1 MSWSAYVRRITAGAS
16 QVEIAA
22 ATGVSAAT
30 ISRWLSGAQ
39 GVDAQ
44 QVVNVAR
51 AYGQP
56 VLGALIE
63 AGYVTPDEAGEVP
76 IATPALDQLT
86 DDELLAEL
94 RARLTE
100 RKEAHAPQEQGPEA
114 GGTSVKQPPPIGTAV
129 ESQRA
134 RIAEWAGNDP
144 DTSSDIG
151 LNPPSNVSERGGRPT
166 GSKHG
171 VRGEKGA

>member
-1 MSWSAYVRRITAGAS
+1 MSWSAYIRRITAGAS

-30 ISRWLSGAQ
+30 VSRWLSGAQ

-63 AGYVTPDEAGEVP
+63 AGFVTPDEAGEVP
-76 IATPALDQLT
+76 AATPALDQLS

-100 RKEAHAPQEQGPEA
+100 RREAHAPQEQGQEA
-114 GGTSVKQPPPIGTAV
+114 GGTSVKQPPPIGESV
-129 ESQRA
+129 QSQRA
-134 RIAEWAGNDP
+134 RMAKWASNDS
-144 DTSSDIG
+144 DTSSDLG
-151 LNPPSNVSERGGRPT
+151 PKQAGQVSERGGTPT
-166 GSKHG
+166 VSKHG